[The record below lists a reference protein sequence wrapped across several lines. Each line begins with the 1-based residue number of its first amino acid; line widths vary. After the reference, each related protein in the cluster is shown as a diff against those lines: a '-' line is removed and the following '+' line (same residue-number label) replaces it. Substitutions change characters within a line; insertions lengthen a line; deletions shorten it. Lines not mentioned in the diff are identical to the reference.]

1 MDIKSVVEYDGVLYG
16 TWWDLYY
23 ALKEAG
29 KLPPEIDANS
39 GWALEKYVILTV
51 LGLDAKERPVK

>member
-1 MDIKSVVEYDGVLYG
+1 MDKKSVIEYDGVLYG

-23 ALKEAG
+23 ELKKAG
-29 KLPPEIDANS
+29 KLPPEIDADS